1 MNQYS
6 PENLAKH
13 LRELLEK
20 YNEAYYEH
28 DAPLVPDSEY
38 DRVFRELQMLEQKH
52 PELMTPDSPTQRIGG
67 RRLESFASVKH
78 ALPMLSLDNAF
89 TTDEVM
95 SFGKRILDRFKSLD
109 VQPPSPLMFSCEPKL
124 DGLAVSLIYEEGI
137 LIRASTRGDGF
148 TGEEVTENIRTIRV
162 IPLRLKGHAP
172 KVLEVRGEVYMS
184 KAGFEKLNEAQKK
197 VEQKIFANPRN
208 AAAGSLRQLDSS
220 ITATRPLMF
229 FAYGIGILEGGIPP
243 DRHSAILAWLK
254 AFGFPV
260 PELDRAVEGVQGCLE
275 FYQEVLAKRASLPYD
290 IDGVVYKVDEIKYQ
304 NLLGFVARAPRWAL
318 AHKFPAEEQLTTVED
333 VEFQVGRTGVLTP
346 VARLAAVCVGGAM
359 VSNATLH
366 NIEEVHRKDVRIG
379 DTVVVRR
386 AGDVIPEVM
395 SVIIDRRPPD
405 AKMVHLP
412 KTCPVCGAEVFKL
425 EGEVAARCTAGLS
438 CPAQRKEALKHFVNR
453 KAMAVDGLGDKLI
466 EQLVDEGL
474 VHNPADLYYLTLSQI
489 VDLER
494 MGEKSATKLLAH
506 IEASKLTTL
515 ARFIYAL
522 GVREVGEATAL
533 ALANHFGSLEALQY
547 ANVDTLMAIR
557 DIGPVAAQSIAE
569 FFHVPENKKVVQDLI
584 QVGLHWPTVE
594 AETVKD
600 NPFKNKTVVLT
611 GTLQKFS
618 RDEATALLQKLGA
631 KVAGSV
637 SKKTDYVITG
647 ADAGSKLAKAE
658 SLGVIVIEEA
668 QFLKMLALEEGG

>member
-1 MNQYS
+1 MNAESLVLKVEQ
-6 PENLAKH
+6 
-13 LRELLEK
+13 LRELIER

-38 DRVFRELQMLEQKH
+38 DRIFRELQALEQKH
-52 PELMTPDSPTQRIGG
+52 PELLMPDSPTQRVGG
-67 RRLESFASVKH
+67 KRLESFASVKH

-89 TTDEVM
+89 TTEEVIN
-95 SFGKRILDRFKSLD
+95 FGKRILDRFKSLD

-124 DGLAVSLIYEEGI
+124 DGLAVSLVYENG
-137 LIRASTRGDGF
+137 LLMRASTRGDGF
-148 TGEEVTENIRTIRV
+148 TGEEVTENIRTIRA
-162 IPLRLKGHAP
+162 IPLRLKGQAP
-172 KVLEVRGEVYMS
+172 KRLEVRGEVYMS
-184 KAGFEKLNEAQKK
+184 KAGFEKLNTAQKK
-197 VEQKIFANPRN
+197 LGQKIFANPRN
-208 AAAGSLRQLDSS
+208 AAAGSLRQLDSG

-229 FAYGIGILEGGIPP
+229 FAYGVGVLEEAILP
-243 DRHSAILAWLK
+243 DRHSKILAWLK
-254 AFGFPV
+254 DFGFPV
-260 PELDRAVEGVQGCLE
+260 PELDRAVEGVQGCLA
-275 FYQEVLAKRASLPYD
+275 FYQEVLAKRAGLPYD

-333 VEFQVGRTGVLTP
+333 IEFQVGRTGVLTP
-346 VARLAAVCVGGAM
+346 VARLATVCVGGAM

-395 SVIIDRRPPD
+395 SVIIDRRPPN
-405 AKMVHLP
+405 AQIVHLP

-438 CPAQRKEALKHFVNR
+438 CPAQRKEALKHFVSR
-453 KAMAVDGLGDKLI
+453 KAMAIDGLGDKLI
-466 EQLVDEGL
+466 DQLVDEGL
-474 VHNPADLYYLTLSQI
+474 VHNPADLYYLKLSSI
-489 VDLER
+489 VDLDR
-494 MGEKSATKLLAH
+494 MGEKSAIKLLAH
-506 IEASKLTTL
+506 IEAAKLTTL

-522 GVREVGEATAL
+522 GIREVGEATAL
-533 ALANHFGSLEALQY
+533 SLANHFGSLEALQ
-547 ANVDTLMAIR
+547 AADVDTLMAIR

-584 QVGLHWPTVE
+584 QAGLHWLSIEVE
-594 AETVKD
+594 IIND
-600 NPFKNKTVVLT
+600 NPFKDKTVVLT

-631 KVAGSV
+631 KVVGSV
-637 SKKTDYVITG
+637 SKKTDYVIAG
-647 ADAGSKLAKAE
+647 AEAGSKLAKAE
-658 SLGVIVIEEA
+658 SLGVPVVDEE
-668 QFLKMLALEEGG
+668 QFLKMLA